1 MDLNDKITT
10 IVKYLFMIVYSCS
23 IIYLLRQDYNTAS
36 FWFGVFL
43 LIFEG
48 YDILYSDLKETK
60 QNDVE
65 NKQEEETENKIEIY
79 RWKDY
84 WW

>member
-23 IIYLLRQDYNTAS
+23 IIYLLRQDYNTVS

-43 LIFEG
+43 LIVEG
-48 YDILYSDLKETK
+48 YDILYSDSKETK

-65 NKQEEETENKIEIY
+65 NKQQEETENKIEIY

-84 WW
+84 W